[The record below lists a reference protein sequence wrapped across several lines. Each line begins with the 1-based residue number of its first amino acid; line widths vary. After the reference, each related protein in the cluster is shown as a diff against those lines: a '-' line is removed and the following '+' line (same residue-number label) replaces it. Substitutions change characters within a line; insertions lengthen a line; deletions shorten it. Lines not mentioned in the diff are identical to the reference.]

1 MGSGESCR
9 AALITPETGGLGSGI
24 GSGESC
30 RIALIIRVIGG
41 LGSGIGSGES
51 CRVRVKGLA
60 LAANRRSA
68 IDAKRTVC
76 FSILE
81 KISLKA
87 FSRVC

>member
-9 AALITPETGGLGSGI
+9 AALITPEAGGLGSGI

-30 RIALIIRVIGG
+30 RIALIIRAIGG

-51 CRVRVKGLA
+51 CWAAFWVRGLA
-60 LAANRRSA
+60 LAANMRSA

-76 FSILE
+76 ISIS
-81 KISLKA
+81 KKSP
-87 FSRVC
+87 